1 MIEEIEEYSLR
12 VGTQEIR
19 LSSEELRDP
28 YCMSNLLSDIIEGK
42 EEWTELDK
50 NAQLE
55 VIEQLIRNLAD
66 SKTNLDAHN
75 RDGRTPLYVA
85 IWKGNAEV
93 AKLLVKYGANVND
106 NYERNRTPL
115 HIAIGRKQ
123 LEIARLLI
131 KNGAS
136 VNAKTN
142 NHGKDDLTP
151 MHLAIFA
158 DTLEFIEL
166 LANHGAIIDER
177 ESTEGHTPLHFAAL
191 YGNKSIIRALVDKGQ
206 NIEDTDNNGR
216 TALFLATRQYTE
228 AENDSR
234 IEVIKYLIDELK
246 ADITRRDNNNN
257 TVLFPAANNCPG
269 KVVKLII
276 GQYVENFGRNKLKSF
291 VDYKNKA
298 GIDALDIAL
307 NSGNEKAI
315 EVLRSYGADIENKIN
330 GESRLLRAVKEGDIK
345 KTELLLKQGAN
356 VNTKDEKGL
365 TPLDLAMQKSN
376 QSMTQFLKENG
387 AKTSLEIKVQLT
399 VLTTLTVMT
408 LGLALVVYS
417 VMKGIREIAAK
428 KPCGI
433 LNEVE
438 GERVRS
444 SVTQKA

>member
-1 MIEEIEEYSLR
+1 M
-12 VGTQEIR
+12 
-19 LSSEELRDP
+19 SSSARG
-28 YCMSNLLSDIIEGK
+28 NL
-42 EEWTELDK
+42 
-50 NAQLE
+50 
-55 VIEQLIRNLAD
+55 
-66 SKTNLDAHN
+66 
-75 RDGRTPLYVA
+75 
-85 IWKGNAEV
+85 IWV
-93 AKLLVKYGANVND
+93 SY
-106 NYERNRTPL
+106 
-115 HIAIGRKQ
+115 
-123 LEIARLLI
+123 
-131 KNGAS
+131 
-136 VNAKTN
+136 
-142 NHGKDDLTP
+142 
-151 MHLAIFA
+151 
-158 DTLEFIEL
+158 
-166 LANHGAIIDER
+166 
-177 ESTEGHTPLHFAAL
+177 
-191 YGNKSIIRALVDKGQ
+191 
-206 NIEDTDNNGR
+206 
-216 TALFLATRQYTE
+216 RQCTE

-330 GESRLLRAVKEGDIK
+330 GETRLLRAVKEGDIK

-365 TPLDLAMQKSN
+365 TPLDIAMQKGN

-387 AKTSLEIKVQLT
+387 AKTSLEIKVQLA
-399 VLTTLTVMT
+399 VLITLTVMT
-408 LGLALVVYS
+408 LGLALVIYS
-417 VMKGIREIAAK
+417 VMKGVREISAK
-428 KPCGI
+428 KPRGI

-444 SVTQKA
+444 SITQKV